1 LAAFSE
7 DSAIMDISLLQV
19 GLALISAFLVL
30 AGYLI
35 VYENPNQV
43 AVEIK
48 TVANSIQSNVYE
60 VDSYWYEQEKTILFP
75 TSFLHLTAQISQD
88 YILLHSEEQNNQITI
103 PITQKLWIV
112 DETVPWRTAASF
124 HLELFNHTGQY
135 GSRDDPFIN
144 ETLLQEWITEQWDVH
159 QQHFYY
165 DPLIWPLDERL
176 TLEKCIVFKEIIF
189 KGEEKIIPH
198 VEFVIV
204 RLS

>member
-88 YILLHSEEQNNQITI
+88 YILLHLEEQNNQITI

-135 GSRDDPFIN
+135 GFRDDPFIN
-144 ETLLQEWITEQWDVH
+144 ETLLQEWITEQWD
-159 QQHFYY
+159 Y